1 MLNIFR
7 SFLINEYTPMDNF
20 IKDFKIHRV
29 YKKGEILYYE
39 NTPSLGLYCIS
50 EGTVKVYSTDDKGRE
65 MIKRLSTTGDIFGY
79 GHLLG
84 DKTHRDAARA
94 LEETQCY
101 FIDVRSLEELL
112 EKNNEFSARLM
123 KEIGKELAY
132 SQMKCLSLMRK
143 NVRERL
149 AWHFHYMGTHHG
161 VEEAGKIRIKLQLSR
176 DEIAS
181 LIGTASETAIRF
193 ISEFKEMGILKEE
206 DRYFEI
212 IDSHRLM
219 KIGRL

>member
-1 MLNIFR
+1 
-7 SFLINEYTPMDNF
+7 MDTF

-50 EGTVKVYSTDDKGRE
+50 EGTVKVYSSDEKGRE
-65 MIKRLSTTGDIFGY
+65 MIKRLSTKGDIFGY

-84 DKTHRDAARA
+84 ERVHKDAARA

-101 FIDVRSLEELL
+101 FIDTRSLDELL
-112 EKNNEFSARLM
+112 TSNAEFSARLM
-123 KEIGKELAY
+123 KEIGKELTY
-132 SQMKCLSLMRK
+132 SQMRCMSLMRK

-149 AWHFHYMGTHHG
+149 AWHFNYMGMKHG
-161 VEEAGKIRIKLQLSR
+161 EEYGGKIKIKLQLSR

-193 ISEFKEMGILKEE
+193 ISEFKEMGIIYEE
-206 DRYFEI
+206 DKCFHI
-212 IDSHRLM
+212 IDQEKLTNIC
-219 KIGRL
+219 KLV